1 MKFCLSILASLL
13 VATTAFAAP
22 SDIVSGS
29 TNSNLFFS
37 KNSDDKYEASLYL
50 ATEYDHAFEN
60 GLQVG
65 GLLEGAFTD
74 DDNAFTFLVGPGYN
88 MNAQDLGNSFYG
100 TVKAGFTRVSIN
112 GDKNTEFTARAEFG
126 KRFKLSESVSYA
138 PGVAVTHV
146 FADETDPTFQVN
158 IFKFSFLF

>member
-1 MKFCLSILASLL
+1 MKFCLSILASLF

-29 TNSNLFFS
+29 TNANLLFS
-37 KNSDDKYEASLYL
+37 KNSNDKYEASFNLS
-50 ATEYDHAFEN
+50 TEYDHAFDN

-65 GLLEGAFTD
+65 GLLAGEFTD
-74 DDNAFTFLVGPGYN
+74 DTNAFTALIGPGFN
-88 MNAQDLGNSFYG
+88 LNAQDLANSFYG
-100 TVKAGFTRVSIN
+100 TVKVGFSRISVNSER
-112 GDKNTEFTARAEFG
+112 NTEFTARAEAG

-146 FADETDPTFQVN
+146 FVDNADPIFELN